1 VASRRVAPPT
11 LERTH
16 YFKHDLDWL
25 PPSFQVVRW
34 TVAGSLWTAL
44 AASVAGVTIFT
55 RAHFYLFGK
64 SLAVLAAGGYYAGDR
79 AARAALRARL
89 KRLAHGSVD
98 LSRLRDEADG
108 ELVHVRGRVRA
119 REHLLGLLDPV
130 EPAVYRRVIISMGRV
145 RMVHEAAVDFLL
157 VDESG
162 QPALCEVANSR
173 LVAPEPRRRK
183 YAAGSE
189 VDERLRGLPL
199 LPLAWERGRKDKAST
214 GASAGEI
221 LLQDGDEVEAV
232 GYKSRVVD
240 PSVATRLERDTPMR
254 ETLRGG
260 KALPLI
266 ISPVSIM

>member
-1 VASRRVAPPT
+1 MPPA

-16 YFKHDLDWL
+16 YLKNDLDWL

-34 TVAGSLWTAL
+34 PVAGSLWTAL

-108 ELVHVRGRVRA
+108 ELVHVHGRVRA
-119 REHLLGLLDPV
+119 REQLLGVLDP
-130 EPAVYRRVIISMGRV
+130 EPAVYRRVVISMGRMRV
-145 RMVHEAAVDFLL
+145 VHEAAVDFFL

-162 QPALCEVANSR
+162 QPVLCEVANAR

-183 YAAGSE
+183 FTAGSE
-189 VDERLRGLPL
+189 VDERLCRLPL
-199 LPLAWERGRKDKAST
+199 PPLAWERGRNQKGWRAST
-214 GASAGEI
+214 GPSAGEI
-221 LLQDGDEVEAV
+221 LLRDGDEVEAV

-266 ISPVSIM
+266 ISPVSGSRARG